1 MDLKRYDWT
10 RRQANPVELDLIE
23 NYASGKIS
31 RRNFIKRG
39 SIIGLSVGA
48 MGSVIAACGD
58 DDGDSTDAG
67 GSGGGTGDL
76 QQGGSIRAAIQKGD
90 ANSGLDP
97 VNMLDL
103 GTYSVLSQS
112 FEYLVG
118 LASDGNIGPTALATA
133 WEPNADGTQ
142 WTFTLRSDVKWHDGS
157 DLTSADV
164 AATIDRMVIA
174 GAGLA
179 GVVSEGAVETPDDT
193 TVVVNLDKANGN
205 LPVLL
210 SIYNPQSLI
219 TPVDY
224 SDGTTLDARPAGT
237 GAFILDNFDAATFT
251 ATFSAN
257 PNWWGGTPKLDQ
269 VIIQGFEDN
278 ATQVAA
284 MLAREVD
291 VIQQFGAVD
300 GIQLRNDS
308 AFTTLKPPSANHRQL
323 WFNTQL
329 PAGGP
334 YTDARV
340 RQAVGYCLDRE
351 QMVSSLFEG
360 EALIANDH
368 PVHPAVP
375 FFDEA
380 ATPQRGRDIEMA
392 KQLLSDAGYA
402 DGISSTLQVGDIQEV
417 PELAAIVQQNCAEAG
432 FNFDVGVTPN
442 SDFYGEYWCSG
453 ASWGSSP
460 ETSGP
465 GIPCGASAEIG
476 IVDYGHR
483 PTPDIFLTRALQTDG
498 DWNSSNYADADYD
511 ALVTEYQGAIDVDGQ
526 RTAMGKIQQKIQED
540 GPAMYPYFYNY
551 LSGHDASV
559 GGVEVT
565 ALGHMQFGKA
575 GLKA

>member
-1 MDLKRYDWT
+1 MDLKRYDWA
-10 RRQANPVELDLIE
+10 RRNANPVELDLIE
-23 NYASGKIS
+23 NFAAGKIS

-39 SIIGLSVGA
+39 SMIGLSAGV
-48 MGSVIAACGD
+48 MGSVITACGD
-58 DDGDSTDAG
+58 DDDTATD
-67 GSGGGTGDL
+67 GGGGGGGAL
-76 QQGGSIRAAIQKGD
+76 QQGGSIRAAIQQGD

-97 VNMLDL
+97 LNMLDL

-133 WEPNADGTQ
+133 WEPNADGTV
-142 WTFTLRSDVKWHDGS
+142 WTFTLRDNATWHDGGAV
-157 DLTSADV
+157 TSADV

-179 GVVSEGAVETPDDT
+179 GVVSEGAVDSPDDT
-193 TVVVNLDKANGN
+193 TVVINLDKANGN

-219 TPVDY
+219 TPADY
-224 SDGTTLDARPAGT
+224 SDGTTLDARPAGS
-237 GAFILDNFDAATFT
+237 GAFMLDNFDAATFT
-251 ATFSAN
+251 ATFKAN
-257 PNWWGGTPKLDQ
+257 PNWWGGTPNLDE
-269 VIIQGFEDN
+269 VVIQGFEDN

-300 GIQLRNDS
+300 GVGLRNDS
-308 AFTTLKPPSANHRQL
+308 NFTTLKPPSANHRQL

-329 PAGGP
+329 PPDGP
-334 YTDARV
+334 YADARV
-340 RQAVGYCLDRE
+340 RQAVGYCLDRQ
-351 QMVSSLFEG
+351 QMVDSLFEG

-380 ATPQRGRDIEMA
+380 ATPQRPRDIEMA

-402 DGISSTLQVGDIQEV
+402 DGVSSTLQVGDIQEI
-417 PELAAIVQQNCAEAG
+417 PQLAAIVQQNCAEAG
-432 FNFDVGVTPN
+432 FNFEVGVTPN
-442 SDFYGEYWCSG
+442 ADFYGEYWCSG

-483 PTPDIFLTRALQTDG
+483 PTPDIYFTRALQTDG

-511 ALVTEYQGAIDVDGQ
+511 ALVTEYQGAVEVEGQ
-526 RTAMGKIQQKIQED
+526 KAAVGKIQQKIQAD

-551 LSGHDASV
+551 LSGHDSKI

>member
-1 MDLKRYDWT
+1 MDLKRYDWA
-10 RRQANPVELDLIE
+10 RRNANPVELDLIE
-23 NYASGKIS
+23 HYAAGKVS

-39 SIIGLSVGA
+39 SMIGLSAGV

-58 DDGDSTDAG
+58 DGDTTTDGG
-67 GSGGGTGDL
+67 GGGTGAL
-76 QQGGSIRAAIQKGD
+76 QQGGTITAAIQQGD

-97 VNMLDL
+97 LNMIDL
-103 GTYSVLSQS
+103 GTYSVCSQS

-118 LASDGNIGPTALATA
+118 LADDGNIGPTALATA
-133 WEPNADGTQ
+133 WEPNADGTV
-142 WTFTLRSDVKWHDGS
+142 WTFTLRDGVTWHDGGA
-157 DLTSADV
+157 LTSADV

-179 GVVSEGAVETPDDT
+179 GVVSEGAVETPDDS
-193 TVVVNLDKANGN
+193 TVVVNLDAANGN

-210 SIYNPQSLI
+210 SIYNPQSLV

-224 SDGTTLDARPAGT
+224 SDGTTLDARSTGT
-237 GAFILDNFDAATFT
+237 GAFKLDNFDATTFT
-251 ATFSAN
+251 ATFVAN
-257 PNWWGGTPKLDQ
+257 ENWWGGTPFLDS
-269 VIIQGFEDN
+269 VIIQGFEDG
-278 ATQVAA
+278 ATQIAA

-300 GIQLRNDS
+300 GVGLRNDGG
-308 AFTTLKPPSANHRQL
+308 FVTLRPPSANHRQL

-329 PAGGP
+329 PADGP

-340 RQAVGYCLDRE
+340 RQAVGFCLDRQ
-351 QMVSSLFEG
+351 QMVDSLFEG
-360 EALIANDH
+360 EAVIANDH

-375 FFDEA
+375 FFDEE
-380 ATPQRGRDIEMA
+380 ATPQRTRDIEMA

-402 DGISSTLQVGDIQEV
+402 DGISSTLQVGDPLEIPQ
-417 PELAAIVQQNCAEAG
+417 LAAIVQQNCAEAG

-453 ASWGSSP
+453 ASWGNQP

-483 PTPDIFLTRALQTDG
+483 PTPDIFFTRALQTDG

-511 ALVTEYQGAIDVDGQ
+511 ALVVEYQAAIDVEGQ
-526 RTAMGKIQQKIQED
+526 KAATGKIQKKIQAD
-540 GPAMYPYFYNY
+540 APAVYPYFYNY
-551 LSGHDASV
+551 LSGHDDSV

-565 ALGHMQFGKA
+565 ALGHMLFGKA